1 MSQQALQVSVVA
13 RMRELRK
20 KRVAPKRIAE
30 VLGVSLA
37 CVRKYGPRPVP
48 TRRAIVAELLPRIVE
63 LRLAGLSA
71 RKVARRLGVE
81 ATTVYVHTPG
91 IDLRQLAPC
100 SVPLMLAMEQ
110 RGFSR
115 TAIAAA
121 LGVHINTVVKHLLR
135 NGCARKRQ

>member
-1 MSQQALQVSVVA
+1 MSQLALPVSVIE
-13 RMRELRK
+13 RMR
-20 KRVAPKRIAE
+20 
-30 VLGVSLA
+30 
-37 CVRKYGPRPVP
+37 
-48 TRRAIVAELLPRIVE
+48 E

-71 RKVARRLGVE
+71 RKVARRLGVN
-81 ATTVYVHTPG
+81 ARTVHRHTPG

-100 SVPLMLAMEQ
+100 SVPLMLAMEE

-135 NGCARKRQ
+135 NGCARKRP